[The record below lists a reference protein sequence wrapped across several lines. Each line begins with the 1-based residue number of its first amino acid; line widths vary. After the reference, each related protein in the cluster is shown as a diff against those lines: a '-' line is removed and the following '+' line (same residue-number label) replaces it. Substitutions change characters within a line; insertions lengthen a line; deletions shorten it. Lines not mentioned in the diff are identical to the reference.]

1 MRSAEDLRS
10 QAKAKRRMAD
20 IARRA
25 GPGMSIPADRIVML
39 QHAQDLEAEAAGLE
53 AQAAALEAQMRAP
66 VVAPPVVHQQQQ
78 MQQQMQQQSIDQ
90 PSNPDEKPKGSN

>member
-10 QAKAKRRMAD
+10 QAKSKRRMAD
-20 IARRA
+20 VARRT

-39 QHAQDLEAEAAGLE
+39 QHAQELEVEAAGLE
-53 AQAAALEAQMRAP
+53 AQAAALEAQARSAAAM
-66 VVAPPVVHQQQQ
+66 PPIVHQQQQ
-78 MQQQMQQQSIDQ
+78 MQQQSADE